1 MGISHSTSSNISKI
15 DCMASSYIL
24 NMSIKDLT
32 LLQDKEYCN
41 KLILLVSNIIKQ
53 NLSIDEINTLF
64 KKIDPTDYNK
74 FHHSIEIAKF
84 YIKIGHLFAI
94 NISTII
100 NIKNILE
107 QSQSQANDIKGGGDE
122 DDFVVNIQELM
133 DLYYDSDYNVN
144 NGMFLG
150 MNTETKNKYNDDL
163 QQFYSHFT
171 QDKDIMPITILKFTD
186 IPFKL
191 HNNYIHNNET
201 NNNETNNNK
210 TNKNININN
219 IINYANNLKKILFY
233 LNNTIENLIQNT
245 SQLFIIKDK
254 EICLNNDLN
263 TDIIQELI
271 IESRNIITEFYF
283 NYEEEV
289 LENAKI
295 YEAIVME
302 KVIESTKNQIISID
316 NELLKFME

>member
-1 MGISHSTSSNISKI
+1 MGNSHSSSSSSNISKI
-15 DCMASSYIL
+15 DCTASSYIL
-24 NMSIKDLT
+24 NMSIKDLS
-32 LLQDKEYCN
+32 LLQDKDYCN
-41 KLILLVSNIIKQ
+41 KLILLVSNIINQ

-64 KKIDPTDYNK
+64 KKIDPSDSNNS
-74 FHHSIEIAKF
+74 HHSIEIAKF

-100 NIKNILE
+100 TIKNILK
-107 QSQSQANDIKGGGDE
+107 QSQSQDIKGGGSE
-122 DDFVVNIQELM
+122 DDNKDFVVNIQELM
-133 DLYYDSDYNVN
+133 DLYYDSDYNVK
-144 NGMFLG
+144 NGVFLG
-150 MNTETKNKYNDDL
+150 MNSETKNKYNNDL

-171 QDKDIMPITILKFTD
+171 QNGDNIPNSILKFTD

-191 HNNYIHNNET
+191 HNNYIHKNE
-201 NNNETNNNK
+201 K
-210 TNKNININN
+210 KNINN
-219 IINYANNLKKILFY
+219 IINYANNLKKILYY
-233 LNNTIENLIQNT
+233 LNYTMENLIQNT

-254 EICLNNDLN
+254 EICLNNELN
-263 TDIIQELI
+263 MEMVQELI

-302 KVIESTKNQIISID
+302 KVIESTKNQIKSLD

>member
-107 QSQSQANDIKGGGDE
+107 QSQSQSQAQTHDIKGGGDE
-122 DDFVVNIQELM
+122 DDFVVKIQELM

-201 NNNETNNNK
+201 NNNETNK
-210 TNKNININN
+210 NINN

-263 TDIIQELI
+263 TYIIQELI